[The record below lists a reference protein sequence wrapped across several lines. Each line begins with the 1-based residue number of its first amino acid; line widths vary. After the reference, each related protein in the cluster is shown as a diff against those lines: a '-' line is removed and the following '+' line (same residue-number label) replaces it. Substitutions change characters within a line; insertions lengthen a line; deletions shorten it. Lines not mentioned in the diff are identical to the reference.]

1 MASGDIKW
9 ISGGLLALGSKVHN
23 LGSDTFKLGLVTS
36 SVTPAIADTDGRWG
50 AGGSVNYSSNQ
61 VTPGGNYSTGG
72 PSLASVTWTNVSD
85 VPTFRAADV
94 TIAQHASNPTNARWG
109 IIYNDTDASKRAV
122 AFVDL
127 GSDRNLSTGAFT
139 IDFGGAGTDVLTL
152 TQS

>member
-1 MASGDIKW
+1 MATGDIKW
-9 ISGGLLALGSKVHN
+9 ISGGLLAIGSKVHN

-50 AGGSVNYSSNQ
+50 AGGSVNYSTNQ

-72 PSLASVTWTNVSD
+72 PSLATVTWTNVSN

-94 TIAQHASNPTNARWG
+94 TIAQNASNPTNARGG
-109 IIYNDTDASKRAV
+109 IIYNDTDASKRAI
-122 AFVDL
+122 AFIDL
-127 GSDRNLSTGAFT
+127 GSDRNLTTGEFKV
-139 IDFGGAGTDVLTL
+139 DFGGLGTDVLTL